1 MLKFIKASH
10 GGAEALSRPLEKNS
24 SATAQIDQLVETG
37 QIMPEIR
44 EWVRRNPLDHDTYAY
59 SIVVPVGAC
68 ESWAETLNGDG
79 FERSEIAPATPEYG
93 HKTFETEGRAY
104 AHHQNKGDAFAFGD
118 TPMMCWNPEMD
129 RVEGIWRLNRAQA
142 AEKGAGHFVA
152 KLDEGKPV
160 EISMGCHVPYDVC
173 TMCGN
178 QARTRAEWCSHTSDP
193 GFGSIDPET
202 GIRMMVHNPKP
213 RFFDLSGVLAPA
225 APEALTLGP
234 LTYALETAIRDMEK
248 CSGLRSY
255 RMVVPSAVLGEALY
269 RGDGFAKVASAS
281 TPMEVQ
287 SMIKQV
293 PALTVAVLNPVD
305 DDEPDIDEEDVY
317 LAKKSGCTMPQWL
330 STLAALGVVL
340 RPWEFLTASRVFDG
354 KPCRRTDTL
363 STSAVQSFLDDPSSE
378 HYCPMSPLA
387 FRHDI
392 AQGALAAG
400 LVDDR
405 SATLLPL
412 ASRAARAMETDSV
425 ISAGKRGTQVR
436 ITMEVSG
443 PEARAYAGYIRHLL
457 LKMPDFIR
465 HATSNNALVAQA
477 MTCPTKISSH
487 PAPLQLVLPS
497 AYILA
502 KASSTGNVRLLRAS
516 VDAFSS
522 SDVSAIL
529 TGAVRR

>member
-1 MLKFIKASH
+1 MLKFIKASY
-10 GGAEALSRPLEKNS
+10 GGAEAMLPLEKSS
-24 SATAQIDQLVETG
+24 SASDQVQQLVSSG
-37 QIMPEIR
+37 QIMPEIQ
-44 EWVRRNPLDHDTYAY
+44 EWIRRNPLDHDTYAY

-68 ESWAETLNGDG
+68 ESWGETLNGDG
-79 FERSEIAPATPEYG
+79 FERSEISPSTTEYG

-104 AHHQNKGDAFAFGD
+104 AHHQNKGDAYAFGD

-142 AEKGAGHFVA
+142 KQKGAGHFVD
-152 KLDEGKPV
+152 KLDQGRPV

-178 QARTRAEWCSHTSDP
+178 QARTREEWCTHTRDP
-193 GFGSIDPET
+193 GFGSIDPISM
-202 GIRMMVHNPKP
+202 IRMMVLNPKP

-234 LTYALETAIRDMEK
+234 ISYAMEAAIRDMQK
-248 CSGLRSY
+248 CSGVRSY
-255 RMVVPSAVLGEALY
+255 RMVVPSAVIGEALY
-269 RGDGFAKVASAS
+269 RGDGLMKVASRA

-305 DDEPDIDEEDVY
+305 DDEMDVDAEDA
-317 LAKKSGCTMPQWL
+317 LRAKKSGCSLPQWL

-340 RPWEFLTASRVFDG
+340 RPWEFLASHRVFSDRPYNG
-354 KPCRRTDTL
+354 GDTL
-363 STSAVQSFLDDPSSE
+363 SASSIHAHLDDPRSVDA
-378 HYCPMSPLA
+378 CPMSPLA
-387 FRHDI
+387 FHHGL
-392 AQGALAAG
+392 AHGAMAAG
-400 LVDDR
+400 LIEDR

-412 ASRAARAMETDSV
+412 TARAAHALETDAVHRSCRPKP
-425 ISAGKRGTQVR
+425 AGTR
-436 ITMEVSG
+436 ITVEVTG
-443 PEARAYAGYIRHLL
+443 PEARAYAGYIRTLL
-457 LKMPDFIR
+457 LKLPEFIR
-465 HATSNNALVAQA
+465 HGTSNNALVSSSL
-477 MTCPTKISSH
+477 TCPTKLSSH

-502 KASSTGNVRLLRAS
+502 KASATGNVRLLKES

-529 TGAVRR
+529 TGAVRP